1 MASSTPG
8 TTEQRRDILLG
19 GRFKIG
25 QKIGRGA
32 FGAIYRGID
41 LLTLQKVAVKLE
53 PARTKQPQLEYE
65 ARVYDVL
72 SNSVGI
78 PEIHWYGTEID
89 YNIMVIELLGPS
101 LEQLLAYCGGR
112 FSLKTVLM
120 LADQLLRRVE
130 YLHSKGLLHR
140 DLKPENF
147 LVGAGQKSNCIYL
160 IDFGLAKRYRDSK
173 GKHIPY
179 REDKN
184 LTGTARYASVY
195 THLGIEQS
203 RRDDLEALGYSLLYF
218 LSGQLPWQGL
228 QAADKQS
235 KYSLI
240 TEKKLQ
246 TSVESLC
253 KGHPVEFATYINYA
267 KAMRFIDQPDY
278 SFLRSMF
285 RDLFIREG
293 YQFDSVFDWN
303 LKHQAE
309 LTSESVPRSIPEA
322 AAAAAAATTLAA
334 GGATTTCAEKP
345 TTSTATDHA
354 TTSNP
359 VSTESS
365 SRHHTSGASA
375 LTTFVKQIA
384 RFGPVGRKSFVVSD
398 LSQSNSSSK
407 SGDK

>member
-1 MASSTPG
+1 MAAATS
-8 TTEQRRDILLG
+8 EQRRDFLLG

-41 LLTLQKVAVKLE
+41 LLTLQKVAIKLE

-78 PEIHWYGTEID
+78 PEIYWYGTESD
-89 YNIMVIELLGPS
+89 YNVMVIELLGPS
-101 LEQLLAYCGGR
+101 LEQLLNYCGGR

-120 LADQLLRRVE
+120 LADQLLRRIE
-130 YLHSKGLLHR
+130 YMHSKGLIHR

-147 LVGAGQKSNCIYL
+147 LVGGSQKSNCIYL

-195 THLGIEQS
+195 THMGIEQS

-218 LSGQLPWQGL
+218 LSGNLPWQGL

-246 TSVESLC
+246 TSVETLC
-253 KGHPVEFATYINYA
+253 RGLPVEFATYINYA
-267 KAMRFIDQPDY
+267 KAMRFVDQPDY

-293 YQFDSVFDWN
+293 YQFDLVFDWN
-303 LKHQAE
+303 LKHQGEVAAD
-309 LTSESVPRSIPEA
+309 TIPPA
-322 AAAAAAATTLAA
+322 SPDPSQPASPD
-334 GGATTTCAEKP
+334 KSP
-345 TTSTATDHA
+345 PSTATEPP
-354 TTSNP
+354 TSIASP
-359 VSTESS
+359 PSTPDQARPHQSAF
-365 SRHHTSGASA
+365 ASMFKS
-375 LTTFVKQIA
+375 LT
-384 RFGPVGRKSFVVSD
+384 RFSTIGRKSMVVSD
-398 LSQSNSSSK
+398 VSQSSS
-407 SGDK
+407 D